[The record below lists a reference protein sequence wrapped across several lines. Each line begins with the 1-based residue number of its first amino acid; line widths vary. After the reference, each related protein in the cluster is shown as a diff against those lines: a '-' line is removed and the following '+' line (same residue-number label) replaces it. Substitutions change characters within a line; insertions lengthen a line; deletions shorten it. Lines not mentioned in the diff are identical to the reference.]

1 MSVARV
7 SVAEFKTED
16 GSKKFTEDYAKQ
28 YHDIFPTAEASLS
41 VRTGPTSSIWVTI
54 YPNDQAVEQSFE
66 VRTKFMKDRE
76 HFINLDESFFYEGEV
91 MWAKLFNGNQDQPIA
106 KEQQPQLDAMQAR
119 ITELQTMLSQVL

>member
-28 YHDIFPTAEASLS
+28 YHDIFPTAKASLS

-91 MWAKLFNGNQDQPIA
+91 DFFLTEEDHSKDKQS
-106 KEQQPQLDAMQAR
+106 QLDAMQKEIIELKAMVAR
-119 ITELQTMLSQVL
+119 ILEKK

>member
-1 MSVARV
+1 MEHTHGGNAFYLFSKSLIMSVARV

-16 GSKKFTEDYAKQ
+16 GSKNFTEDYAKQ

-66 VRTKFMKDRE
+66 VRTKFMKDRD
-76 HFINLDESFFYEGEV
+76 HFTNLDESFFYEAE
-91 MWAKLFNGNQDQPIA
+91 MDFFLTEEDHSKDQH
-106 KEQQPQLDAMQAR
+106 
-119 ITELQTMLSQVL
+119 S

>member
-16 GSKKFTEDYAKQ
+16 GSKKFIEDYAKQ
-28 YHDIFPTAEASLS
+28 YHEIFPTAEASLS

-91 MWAKLFNGNQDQPIA
+91 DFFLTEEDHFKDKQS
-106 KEQQPQLDAMQAR
+106 QLDAMQKDIR
-119 ITELQTMLSQVL
+119 ELKAMVAKILEKK

>member
-7 SVAEFKTED
+7 SVAEFKTEV

-91 MWAKLFNGNQDQPIA
+91 DFFLTEEDHSKDKQS
-106 KEQQPQLDAMQAR
+106 QLDAMQKE
-119 ITELQTMLSQVL
+119 ILELKAMVAQILEKK